1 MFDGERTASNCSL
14 SFCKMFCSKD
24 EGNPTYRQR
33 KDDLKGTCKVRQRK
47 DRAETKGGQRVGD
60 WKEEDLLR
68 FTGQPSHT

>member
-14 SFCKMFCSKD
+14 SFCKMFCSKG
-24 EGNPTYRQR
+24 EGNPTYRQK

-68 FTGQPSHT
+68 FTRQPSQT